1 MLVVRQGSTTG
12 GKNLIGAFYQPRFVY
27 IDVDT
32 LKTLDKREMKAGL
45 AEVIKYGV
53 IRDPKLFKYLEDN
66 VNILT
71 KTQKSNL
78 RTRLFCI

>member
-1 MLVVRQGSTTG
+1 M
-12 GKNLIGAFYQPRFVY
+12 F
-27 IDVDT
+27 DT

-71 KTQKSNL
+71 
-78 RTRLFCI
+78 